1 MKTPVR
7 WFVAALVPIAGAVCA
22 LPVVT
27 SPASASPAATASP
40 ATTTSWSTLDQT
52 GLAAASTYRGEGAL
66 AVVGSPSPVSD
77 STVTTATGVVSVAQ
91 RTVVAE
97 DTSGIVLVNLTLLG
111 GRQLVVTE
119 RSPGAGLA
127 GATLVLE
134 PGSSTVAG
142 TYPQPAVAGTATSTT
157 TGHGSTV
164 PVSTATWRRV
174 SQAAHRSRPG
184 VDRLV
189 TIGGC
194 DPYPAPP
201 SVIGS
206 TFGPLVQGEGVISC
220 FMTETLAQVVSLYR
234 GGTHVG
240 NTATGSDR
248 GTWLGTTAY
257 DGCSVISGTN
267 GFHTA
272 ELWSV
277 NGIVQ
282 GGATSGTASLHC
294 A

>member
-7 WFVAALVPIAGAVCA
+7 WFVVALVPVAGAVSA
-22 LPVVT
+22 LPVMT
-27 SPASASPAATASP
+27 PPASAGPAATV
-40 ATTTSWSTLDQT
+40 SWSTLDQT
-52 GLAAASTYRGEGAL
+52 GLAAASAYRGDGAL

-77 STVTTATGVVSVAQ
+77 STVTTASGVVSVAQ
-91 RTVVAE
+91 RTVVAD
-97 DTSGIVLVNLTLLG
+97 DTSGTVLVNLTLLG

-119 RSPGAGLA
+119 RSPAADFA

-134 PGSSTVAG
+134 PSTSTVAG
-142 TYPQPAVAGTATSTT
+142 IYPQPAIAGAAANTT
-157 TGHGSTV
+157 TGAARHGSTAV
-164 PVSTATWRRV
+164 PVSTATLRQV
-174 SQAAHRSRPG
+174 SSAAHRSRHG

-194 DPYPAPP
+194 GPYPAPP
-201 SVIGS
+201 GVIGS

-220 FMTETLAQVVSLYR
+220 GTTETLAQVVSDYR
-234 GGTHVG
+234 GNTHVG
-240 NTATGSDR
+240 NSATGSDR
-248 GTWLGTTAY
+248 GTWLGITAY

-277 NGIVQ
+277 NGVVQ

>member
-7 WFVAALVPIAGAVCA
+7 WFVAALVPIAGALSA

-27 SPASASPAATASP
+27 PSASASP
-40 ATTTSWSTLDQT
+40 TTQTSWSTLDQT
-52 GLAAASTYRGEGAL
+52 GLAAASTYRAEGAL
-66 AVVGSPSPVSD
+66 TVVGSPSPVSD
-77 STVTTATGVVSVAQ
+77 STVTTASGVVSVAQ

-97 DTSGIVLVNLTLLG
+97 DTSGTVLVNLTLLG

-142 TYPQPAVAGTATSTT
+142 TYPQPAIAGTATSA

-164 PVSTATWRRV
+164 PISTATWRRV

-206 TFGPLVQGEGVISC
+206 TFGPLVEGEGVTSC
-220 FMTETLAQVVSLYR
+220 LTTETLALVVADYR

-240 NTATGSDR
+240 NTATGSGR
-248 GTWLGTTAY
+248 GTWLGITAY

-272 ELWSV
+272 QLWSV